1 MKKLCVVD
9 VMGALYRQRIYQ
21 MLDSQYDCIWLFGKR
36 EGGIKSMD
44 LSLLKEVHEADIK
57 KVFKSIYVQNGLL
70 KYLFARKVSTF
81 LMNG

>member
-21 MLDSQYDCIWLFGKR
+21 VLDSQYDCIWLFGKP

-44 LSLLKEVHEADIK
+44 DIEKYVAMGVKRFGTSSSVAIFTNK
-57 KVFKSIYVQNGLL
+57 KVDNKSY
-70 KYLFARKVSTF
+70 
-81 LMNG
+81 